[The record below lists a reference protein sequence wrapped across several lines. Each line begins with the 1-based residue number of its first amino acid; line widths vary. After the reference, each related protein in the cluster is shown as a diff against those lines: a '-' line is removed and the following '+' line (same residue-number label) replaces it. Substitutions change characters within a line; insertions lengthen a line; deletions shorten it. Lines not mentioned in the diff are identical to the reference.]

1 MANIIPVGQPRNDAE
16 RQAIDYLRKHL
27 PVTCT
32 VIHNFEITQGTESF
46 EIDLAVLT
54 PQCVYV
60 VDVKGVRGKV
70 EVFGSKWYP
79 AGRTPYNSPLMQGRL
94 NAKILKSLLTDTH
107 KTRPELQQVHV
118 RAAVLLTAPD
128 VQLLDPDGRDLPDC
142 IPLSRSL
149 HYFQS
154 KANVPS
160 NRSTDIRGFL
170 SLVEQTIRGRARP
183 GSTALI
189 YRDWKVEEKLGG
201 NEHYT
206 EYGVRHIFLGKRNT
220 ARLRVYRADPYQ
232 DEVKRER
239 EQKVISNAYRAV
251 GTIPGHPNIVNVRE
265 FFDSE
270 DGTYFVLVTEDAHGE
285 ALRMHIMK
293 PALALT
299 FDQKLRVIRDV
310 LTALEHAH
318 SYQVIHRNL
327 TPDAII
333 VSNDGHA
340 RLASFEYARAGAS
353 GTSSIARDIVDD
365 IDEAYQAPE
374 CYRDPSQASITS
386 DLFSA
391 GLVFYELLTGEQ
403 AFSSPDQVFD
413 LAAVFPVSASE
424 LKADLPAGLDAWLQ
438 ALCAFKA
445 EDRFISAAEARKA
458 LERIIMQ
465 SQPISPEILPVSRV
479 ITPSQTQDK
488 KNLPKDYVLDGRFV
502 VQERLGQGGFAT
514 VYKVFDSLAEVMHV
528 LKLVLTDRIS
538 VYQRLRQ
545 EYKTL
550 SNLPPHPYVVKVTW
564 AGQLADSTPYI
575 VFEFIDGLNV
585 ENLVRERALTLED
598 AIKIAE
604 QVAQGLAHLH
614 NHNVYHQD
622 IKPSNLLWTDQGIR
636 IIDFN
641 VAVSGDDSQQMFG
654 GTERY
659 TPPDQ
664 DSTSNLSISQKI
676 ERDIYALGI
685 TLYECVTG
693 QYPFQEPKLR
703 KHATSPYAI
712 EGCDDLH
719 PDFVAFL
726 LKAIAPSFSERF
738 SSTSEFLDDLHS
750 LPGLRKPVES
760 PALVELPFALSDQRA
775 NYNPYVSYLMTL
787 YSQSQHTNAG
797 TRGLDSM
804 GEKIYIPTLLDLTL
818 QPAILAGDFQLVI
831 VSGNAGD
838 GKTAFIQQVAMEA
851 QKHGAQVQHH
861 INGYIFE
868 LQGRTFVSNFDG
880 SQDEEEKTNNQV
892 LLEFFAPFVGNN
904 ENQWNARETRL
915 IAINEGR
922 LVDFLAEHQQQFPRL
937 SELVRE
943 GLEGRAGSS
952 RVSVINLNLRA
963 VVADHNDKKHNSIFD
978 RLLRRMLNKEFWD
991 ACASC
996 DLKAR
1001 CYIHHNARTFMDPI
1015 AGARSIERLKTLYTI
1030 THLRGQLHVT
1040 LRDLRSALAYML
1052 VGTKDCDD
1060 IHNLYQSNSAS
1071 ALQQILDGFYFNS
1084 WMGGTQSN
1092 EDRLISLL
1100 HEIDV
1105 GEASNPN
1112 LDRSF
1117 DFLEPTA
1124 REMARYSYS
1133 ERGHYDDTLLQKV
1146 FVGLPREYTERTRTK
1161 SVERHR
1167 NYVSMMRR
1175 RYYFECRNEEWRRML
1190 PYQHFEDFYTLIMQ
1204 GTDTTDRVK
1213 TLLQAVNRGE
1223 GLIDPARLGSALA
1236 LRVRRVDR
1244 GTIQSYRL
1252 FDGQSFT
1259 LSQRETRTSTRFVEY
1274 LSQALYLQYQSH
1286 GGQKAD
1292 LRINLDIYEM
1302 LMRLYNGYRP
1312 SPEEL
1317 QGFYLSL
1324 MIFKN
1329 VLASAP
1335 YQEVLLTE
1343 TGHEFF
1349 KIRRNLDGTLSL
1361 DQMLEG
1367 ESGKG

>member
-1 MANIIPVGQPRNDAE
+1 MANIISVGQPRNDAE

-32 VIHNFEITQGTESF
+32 VMHNFEIKQGTEWF

-79 AGRTPYNSPLMQGRL
+79 EGRAPYNSPLIQGRL
-94 NAKILKSLLTDTH
+94 NAKILKSLLIDTH

-118 RAAVLLTAPD
+118 RATVLLTSSD
-128 VQLLDPDGRDLPDC
+128 VQLLDPEGRDLPDC
-142 IPLSRSL
+142 VLLAKSL
-149 HYFQS
+149 HYFQN

-160 NRSTDIRGFL
+160 YRSTDIRSFL
-170 SLVEQTIRGRARP
+170 PLVEQTIRGRAKP
-183 GSTALI
+183 GSAALI

-201 NEHYT
+201 NERYT
-206 EYGVRHIFLGKRNT
+206 EYGVRHVFLGKRNT

-232 DEVKRER
+232 DEAKRQR

-270 DGTYFVLVTEDAHGE
+270 DGTYFVLVTEDVHGE
-285 ALRMHIMK
+285 ALRMHIKK

-299 FDQKLRVIRDV
+299 FDQKLRVMRDV
-310 LTALEHAH
+310 LAALEHAH

-327 TPDAII
+327 TPDSII

-353 GTSSIARDIVDD
+353 GTSSIAKDIVDD
-365 IDEAYQAPE
+365 IDETYQSPE
-374 CYRDPSQASITS
+374 CYHDPSQASVAS

-391 GLVFYELLTGEQ
+391 GLVFYELITGEQ
-403 AFSSPDQVFD
+403 AFSSPAQIFD
-413 LAAVFPVSASE
+413 VAAIFPVDASAF
-424 LKADLPAGLDAWLQ
+424 KTDLPAGLDTWLQ
-438 ALCAFKA
+438 TLCAFKA
-445 EDRFISAAEARKA
+445 EDRFISATEAHQA
-458 LERIIMQ
+458 FERIIMQ
-465 SQPISPEILPVSRV
+465 SQPISPPHIPPTSRV

-488 KNLPKDYVLDGRFV
+488 KNLPRDYILDGRFI

-528 LKLVLTDRIS
+528 LKLVLTDRVS

-550 SNLPPHPYVVKVTW
+550 SNLPSHPYVVKVTW

-604 QVAQGLAHLH
+604 QVADGLAHLH
-614 NHNVYHQD
+614 KNNVYHQD
-622 IKPSNLLWTDQGIR
+622 IKPSNLLWTDQGVR

-641 VAVSGDDSQQMFG
+641 VAVSGDDSQHMPG

-664 DSTSNLSISQKI
+664 DNMPNLSVSQKI

-685 TLYECVTG
+685 TFYECVTG

-712 EGCDDLH
+712 EGCHDLH
-719 PDFVAFL
+719 SNLVEFL
-726 LKAIAPSFSERF
+726 LKAIAPNSSERF
-738 SSTSEFLDDLHS
+738 LSIAEFLSALRALLS
-750 LPGLRKPVES
+750 LPSLHKPVE
-760 PALVELPFALSDQRA
+760 PLTLAELPLALSDQRT
-775 NYNPYVSYLMTL
+775 NYNPYVRYLMTL

-797 TRGLDSM
+797 TRGLDSV
-804 GEKIYIPTLLDLTL
+804 GEKTYVPTLLDLTL

-838 GKTAFIQQVAMEA
+838 GKTAFIQQVAMA
-851 QKHGAQVQHH
+851 AKKQGAQVQHY
-861 INGYIFE
+861 INGYTFE
-868 LQGRTFVSNFDG
+868 LHERTFVSNFDG
-880 SQDEEEKTNNQV
+880 SQDEEEKANNQV
-892 LLEFFAPFVGNN
+892 LLEFFAPFVGKD
-904 ENQWNARETRL
+904 ESQWNAKETRL

-943 GLEGRAGSS
+943 GLEGLAGTS

-963 VVADHNDKKHNSIFD
+963 VIADHNDKKHNSIFD
-978 RLLRRMLNKEFWD
+978 RLLRRMLNKELWD
-991 ACASC
+991 ACTSC

-1001 CYIHHNARTFMDPI
+1001 CYVHHNARTLIDPV

-1084 WMGGTQSN
+1084 WMGGTQPN

-1100 HEIDV
+1100 REIDV
-1105 GEASNPN
+1105 GEASNPH

-1117 DFLEPTA
+1117 DFLKPTA
-1124 REMARYSYS
+1124 REMARYNYS
-1133 ERGHYDDTLLQKV
+1133 GRDHYDDELLQKV
-1146 FVGLPREYTERTRTK
+1146 FIGLPREYTEKTRTK
-1161 SVERHR
+1161 SIERHR
-1167 NYVSMMRR
+1167 AYVSMMRR
-1175 RYYFECRNEEWRRML
+1175 RYYFECRNEEWRHML
-1190 PYQHFEDFYTLIMQ
+1190 PYQHFEDFHALIMQ
-1204 GTDTTDRVK
+1204 GIDPAERVK

-1223 GLIDPARLGSALA
+1223 GLTDPVRLGSALA

-1259 LSQRETRTSTRFVEY
+1259 LSQRETRGSTRFVEY
-1274 LSQALYLQYQSH
+1274 LSQALYLQYQSQ
-1286 GGQKAD
+1286 GGQKAE
-1292 LRINLDIYEM
+1292 LRINLDVYEM

-1324 MIFKN
+1324 IIFKN

-1349 KIRRNLDGTLSL
+1349 KIRRNINGTLSL
-1361 DQMLEG
+1361 EQML
-1367 ESGKG
+1367 